1 MAGNIDMTEVATVG
15 RTHEHTLVRCAE
27 VEVAVLVLAEAS
39 HRSAFGIRREIAADV
54 FAVIFQ

>member
-15 RTHEHTLVRCAE
+15 RTHEYALIGSAE

-54 FAVIFQ
+54 LAVIFQ